1 MIITT
6 AKNAKFDTS
15 KPAKSNLIMILDDN
29 GKQVMDTLRITGNM
43 TTVMEFMEPVS
54 MIEVEHSFGKD
65 EVNEDFL
72 WQ

>member
-6 AKNAKFDTS
+6 SKGAKFNTDI
-15 KPAKSNLIMILDDN
+15 PARSNIITVLN
-29 GKQVMDTLRITGNM
+29 GKGQKVMDTLRITGN
-43 TTVMEFMEPVS
+43 TSTVIEFMQPVT

>member
-15 KPAKSNLIMILDDN
+15 KPAKSNICMFLDDN
-29 GKQVMDTLRITGNM
+29 GNQKMDTLRLTGRM
-43 TTVMEFMEPVS
+43 TTVQEFMEDVS
-54 MIEVEHSFGKD
+54 MIEVETSYD
-65 EVNEDFL
+65 ITEVNEDFL